1 MRIWTLEREQWV
13 PAGLEETFA
22 FFADAANLERLTPAF
37 LGFSILTPLPVA
49 MRAGT
54 LIEYR
59 LRLFGLPLRWLTRI
73 EVWEPGQRF
82 VDRQLRG
89 PYALW
94 VHTHAFER
102 SGSGTLVRDR
112 VEYALPLDPL
122 SRPARALFVRP
133 TLERLFDFRRTEV
146 ARALGGAPGAD
157 QAH

>member
-1 MRIWTLEREQWV
+1 MKTWTLEREQWV
-13 PAGLEETFA
+13 PAGLDETFA

-37 LGFSILTPLPVA
+37 LGFSILTRLPIT
-49 MRAGT
+49 MREGT

-59 LRLFGLPLRWLTRI
+59 LRLFGVPLRWLTRI
-73 EVWEPGQRF
+73 EVWEPGRRF

-122 SRPARALFVRP
+122 SRPVRALFVRP
-133 TLERLFDFRRTEV
+133 TLERIFDFRRAEV
-146 ARALGGAPGAD
+146 AGALGGGPGAD
-157 QAH
+157 LAH